1 MSNQIKSP
9 VELEIDQL
17 AACNVGGRIRAAI
30 YMIGIEN
37 PGVAMLQLEEL
48 LCFIEQRD
56 LPEEKGVDAAV
67 AETVSREIMQSIA
80 QQPQCVYAV
89 TSDFYWGRGTDL
101 EGAIASCYK
110 SGSRGSRE
118 AVIYI
123 YTGPQEELDKITVDG
138 GAAIHYPQTV
148 TSNRV
153 GKVKLP
159 MKQKEGK

>member
-1 MSNQIKSP
+1 MKNITSI
-9 VELEIDQL
+9 L
-17 AACNVGGRIRAAI
+17 
-30 YMIGIEN
+30 IER
-37 PGVAMLQLEEL
+37 GEGL
-48 LCFIEQRD
+48 LD
-56 LPEEKGVDAAV
+56 DKGVDAAV
-67 AETVSREIMQSIA
+67 AETIAFEIMHSLA
-80 QQPQCVYAV
+80 VQPQCVYAV

-118 AVIYI
+118 AVIYV
-123 YTGPQEELDKITVDG
+123 YTGPQEELDRITVDG